1 MQSFSFKACLSLCK
15 NFYLLFAIVFVL
27 FIAWHNRPDFKIVA
41 THLQTISVGIILL
54 GLLCALVSY
63 IFRSMRW
70 LAYLRLIE
78 KKASSALHTLIYL
91 SGFSFTASPGKVGE
105 LMRGS
110 YLSDLGVPFKYTFCS
125 FLSERL
131 LDVIVVMMLG
141 SYFLILHFSNKFILL
156 FLLMTILPLIAAL
169 AFKLLTRIINTEK
182 IITLITILSSLW
194 QIKLAIQSTVF
205 TLVAWIS
212 QGFILYLILNE
223 LGVHI
228 SIPIAVSLYCLSLLI
243 GAASLIPAG
252 IGATELGMAWLLTQ
266 VGVDNDIALSSSL
279 LTRMLTL
286 WPAITIGVI
295 SSFLLRKQRS
305 L

>member
-1 MQSFSFKACLSLCK
+1 
-15 NFYLLFAIVFVL
+15 
-27 FIAWHNRPDFKIVA
+27 
-41 THLQTISVGIILL
+41 
-54 GLLCALVSY
+54 
-63 IFRSMRW
+63 MRW